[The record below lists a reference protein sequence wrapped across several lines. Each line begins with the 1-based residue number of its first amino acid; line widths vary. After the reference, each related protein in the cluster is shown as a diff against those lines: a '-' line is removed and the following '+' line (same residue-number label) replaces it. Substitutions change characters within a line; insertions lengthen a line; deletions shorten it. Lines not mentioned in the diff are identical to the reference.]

1 MTLHTESLR
10 SSERV
15 EARPLSFA
23 SPIQRPAARLLAGL
37 LTCAALTLS
46 GCTGTFV
53 MPDTPVA
60 TTSGSG
66 VTSDSTST
74 SGSVY
79 GGHAPIVN
87 AKVYVLTPSTTANY
101 GLATSL
107 MNSTSSTTGGYPV
120 TQDTSGGVTNGMY
133 YVTTDANGNFNLTG
147 DYACTVNQPVY
158 IAAVGGS
165 PVTPNNSA
173 STISK
178 VVVSGTSGTGS
189 AQTATFTFTTSTTE
203 LYFVGEVVSLS
214 GLTGSLSYLNGT
226 TQTVLSTSL
235 TTTTFATTTSTYNS
249 STRTNISATT
259 YSGLSATATA
269 NPANNPAVVN
279 MAALGIC
286 PSSGTFAGVIS
297 FIYMNEI
304 STAALAYATA
314 AFGTDAFHIGVN
326 QTGTLNK
333 TTLPGYVTGS
343 MVQAFNNAYLLYD
356 IQGSNSST
364 TFAGEGHIARL
375 TTPAGN
381 GTVPQATLDT
391 LGNILAACVDSNNT
405 AAAASSQCT
414 TLFATATSTGAT
426 TGTKPTDIAA
436 AAFNIANFPA
446 GTSNTSFVSTLYNLP
461 TGNVPFAPNLAAAPF
476 DFTLG
481 IQFKINTSNGGT
493 DNLINNPQILA
504 LDAGTTVGTETGLS
518 GSANALWIGSY
529 GAQPTKLLT
538 SGTPDYTANAAGLA
552 SATRSRSV
560 AVDSS
565 NNLWIMNEAT
575 TVLQRFSNAGTLLT
589 SVPAPTNPLTGD
601 LFFNGTDAV
610 IDATGNVYADYENTI
625 FKRTSAGVNIPYT
638 GGGTNAAWSSNNS
651 TLGSLTTYT
660 HNGYFDSNGNYYV
673 VNNQGTLCVANP
685 ATANCT
691 YSASG
696 FSAGSAS
703 NAVYFSS
710 LDANNTFWA
719 IPSSNPTTTIVG
731 YNYTLKTNGVS
742 YTFTGGGLNTPAAT
756 AIDGAGNI
764 WVANA
769 ATGNSL
775 SAFTPSGTALS
786 PTAGF
791 GDIGTTNSTNSA
803 DLAIDR
809 CGDVWAVYSGY
820 NVVVEYIGLA
830 TPTVSPTAFATF
842 NGWIGKRPL

>member
-1 MTLHTESLR
+1 MILHIDSLLSR
-10 SSERV
+10 ENA
-15 EARPLSFA
+15 EARKSSSTSQA
-23 SPIQRPAARLLAGL
+23 KRPGSLLLAGFL
-37 LTCAALTLS
+37 SIATLAVS

-53 MPDTPVA
+53 MPDTPVDS
-60 TTSGSG
+60 TSGTG
-66 VTSDSTST
+66 VTSDST

-79 GGHAPIVN
+79 GGHAPIIN

-107 MNSTSSTTGGYPV
+107 MNTTSSTTGGYPV

-133 YVTTDANGNFNLTG
+133 YVTSDANGNFNLTG
-147 DYACTVNQPVY
+147 DYSCTVNQPVY

-165 PVTPNNSA
+165 PVTPNSSA

-178 VVVSGTSGTGS
+178 LVVGATTGTG
-189 AQTATFTFTTSTTE
+189 ATQTATLTFTTSTTE

-214 GLTGSLSYLNGT
+214 GFTGSLSYLNGS
-226 TQTVLSTSL
+226 TQTVLSTNL
-235 TTTTFATTTSTYNS
+235 TTTTFSTTTGTYNS
-249 STRTNISATT
+249 TTRANITGT
-259 YSGLSATATA
+259 YTGLSATATA

-286 PSSGTFAGVIS
+286 PSNGTFAGHIS

-333 TTLPGYVTGS
+333 TTMPGYVTGS

-356 IQGSNSST
+356 IQGSNTST

-405 AAAASSQCT
+405 AAAASPQCS
-414 TLFATATSTGAT
+414 TLFATATADGSS

-446 GTSNTSFVSTLYNLP
+446 GTNNTSFASTLYNLP
-461 TGNVPFAPNLAAAPF
+461 TGNVPFAPNLAAAPS

-481 IQFKINTSNGGT
+481 IQFTINTSNGGT
-493 DNLINNPQILA
+493 DNLINNPQILS
-504 LDAGTTVGTETGLS
+504 LDAGPNVGTETGLS

-565 NNLWIMNEAT
+565 NNVWIMNEAT

-589 SVPAPTNPLTGD
+589 SVPAPTNLLTGD

-610 IDATGNVYADYENTI
+610 IDASGNVYADYENAI
-625 FKRTSAGVNIPYT
+625 YKRTSAGVNIPYT
-638 GGGTNAAWSSNNS
+638 GGASTAAWSSNNS

-660 HNGYFDSNGNYYV
+660 HNGYLDSNGLYYV
-673 VNNQGTLCVANP
+673 VNNNGTLCVADP
-685 ATANCT
+685 GTANCT
-691 YSASG
+691 YTASG
-696 FSAGSAS
+696 FSAGSVS
-703 NAVYFSS
+703 NAVYFFAF
-710 LDANNTFWA
+710 DANNTLWGV
-719 IPSSNPTTTIVG
+719 PSSNSTTTLVG
-731 YNYTLKTNGVS
+731 YNYKLKTNGAY
-742 YTFTGGGLNTPAAT
+742 YTFTGGGLNTPTAT

-769 ATGNSL
+769 ATGNSV
-775 SAFTPSGTALS
+775 SAFTPNGTALS

-791 GDIGTTNSTNSA
+791 GDIGSTNSTNSA

-830 TPTVSPTAFATF
+830 TPAVSPTAFATF